1 VFAVASMDDDSIR
14 PIVAYDPHDCKVPRA
29 VRQRFLDRL
38 VEKNVALA
46 ALHRPPGAVLDV
58 EERTWAAAAAQG
70 EEEDLYQACEGK
82 MAYVNLAQQYLKR
95 CRRASQPTGA
105 VVDDASDAQ
114 GGDVRNGGATRD
126 AATVEAEAMP
136 HASAAET
143 DPGRAA
149 TAPKDET
156 TCLASQES
164 FWRPFLVSEA
174 RCGHLRENIWSWDGH
189 ARDKRKNGTCA
200 TAANTLAADARATNV
215 DDVHA
220 SEAEVSARAAP
231 TDVSTPGN
239 AAASRHDDVV
249 VAHDPSS
256 VYVEELDRFLAT
268 KLEAFVSSGRLSQ
281 DASERIAQRA
291 RAKVLR
297 AEARTSGPL
306 RSQAKERIY
315 DLLVRYVERETS

>member
-1 VFAVASMDDDSIR
+1 MASTEDDSLR

-46 ALHRPPGAVLDV
+46 ARHRPPGAVLDV
-58 EERTWAAAAAQG
+58 EERTWAAAAAKG
-70 EEEDLYQACEGK
+70 EEADLYQACEGK

-95 CRRASQPTGA
+95 CRRASSPPGA
-105 VVDDASDAQ
+105 VVDDTSDAQ
-114 GGDVRNGGATRD
+114 DEDVQDVGATRD
-126 AATVEAEAMP
+126 AATVEAGP
-136 HASAAET
+136 TRHANAAES
-143 DPGRAA
+143 DPSPAT

-156 TCLASQES
+156 TCLASQAS

-174 RCGHLRENIWSWDGH
+174 RCGHLRENIWSWEGH
-189 ARDKRKNGTCA
+189 ARDKHRNGTCA
-200 TAANTLAADARATNV
+200 TVATAPAEDTRATNG
-215 DDVHA
+215 DDVD
-220 SEAEVSARAAP
+220 ARAAP
-231 TDVSTPGN
+231 TEASTPGN
-239 AAASRHDDVV
+239 AADIQDDDVA